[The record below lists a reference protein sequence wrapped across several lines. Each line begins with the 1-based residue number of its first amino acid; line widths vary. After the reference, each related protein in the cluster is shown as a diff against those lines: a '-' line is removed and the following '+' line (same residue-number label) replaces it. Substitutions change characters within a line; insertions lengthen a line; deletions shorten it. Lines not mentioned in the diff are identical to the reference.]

1 MKRQY
6 IVSEH
11 GYLNRCLFYKYVH
24 DNYKIKDVY
33 YDKEYMC
40 RSKFPFVVDLKK
52 KILYVCESITCCALA
67 SQNKRIIIV
76 KDFKEGV

>member
-1 MKRQY
+1 
-6 IVSEH
+6 
-11 GYLNRCLFYKYVH
+11 
-24 DNYKIKDVY
+24 
-33 YDKEYMC
+33 MC

-67 SQNKRIIIV
+67 SQNKRIISV